1 MEEDF
6 RLFQLVK
13 RNPINSCRDLSKN
26 MIGKRNGIFYFTES
40 FRIDFEKRMYEISRV
55 KDTIKQ
61 IRDKAECMDYY
72 CLNDVIDDLN
82 KLLGDDK

>member
-13 RNPINSCRDLSKN
+13 RNPINNCVDLSKN
-26 MIGKRNGIFYFTES
+26 MRGKKNGIFYFTES

-61 IRDKAECMDYY
+61 IRDKAEVMDYY
-72 CLNDVIDDLN
+72 TLSDVIEDLN
-82 KLLGDDK
+82 KLLGDD